1 MLQQQNKF
9 KFVLL
14 AGPVPA
20 KAHREAG
27 SVPEGRAVRPHNS
40 KQMQRICLESLS
52 FYDRL
57 RTRVREYRTRVLLI
71 YGMKWCHGRREKE
84 KRLRSQDME
93 RPI

>member
-1 MLQQQNKF
+1 M
-9 KFVLL
+9 
-14 AGPVPA
+14 G
-20 KAHREAG
+20 RER
-27 SVPEGRAVRPHNS
+27 PEGFRE
-40 KQMQRICLESLS
+40 KRIPPASS
-52 FYDRL
+52 QW